1 MAPRD
6 VSAFLDATIH
16 SRIGIRLIA
25 EQHLSLSS
33 SASFPSQTS
42 KETTSS
48 SSSSASNS
56 PSSSSSS
63 IPRDSHAPHTS
74 TDPSSVGV
82 LSLSLSASSLIK
94 TCANFVSDLCEG
106 TLGQAPELWLEGD
119 VDATY
124 VGVPVHL
131 EYVMTEVLKNSYRAT
146 AERWGD
152 NKKGK
157 GSHKSS
163 SSMPPVKVT
172 ISKSKNHLSIRV
184 RDQGG
189 GISPKNLP
197 HVFSYAF
204 TTASSEEEDL
214 SGDLISPSEVESDD
228 SGPYSMQS
236 GSGMAEDE
244 DALGLLGS
252 GGQNGLS
259 SGLGTLA
266 GLGYGLP
273 MARIYATYFGAG
285 SRLEVVSLW
294 GHVSDFERRPDGHLD
309 EEKKRGIDWNKT
321 PFFSTDF
328 LLFFHCY
335 TFRQGCDTFIKL
347 PANVLTIE

>member
-1 MAPRD
+1 MSLVGEARTCFLSPLNLLHRPEISSFTLPFLSSLKSGFLECKKYMAPRD

-33 SASFPSQTS
+33 SASFPSDHDPSQEPSTS
-42 KETTSS
+42 TQK
-48 SSSSASNS
+48 
-56 PSSSSSS
+56 
-63 IPRDSHAPHTS
+63 DSQAPHS
-74 TDPSSVGV
+74 ATDPSSVGV

-94 TCANFVSDLCEG
+94 TCASFVSELCEG

-146 AERWGD
+146 AERWGP
-152 NKKGK
+152 K
-157 GSHKSS
+157 GSKSNS
-163 SSMPPVKVT
+163 NLPMPPVKVT
-172 ISKSKNHLSIRV
+172 IAKSKNHLSIRV

-204 TTASSEEEDL
+204 TTAASEDELDDGNEAGEEDF
-214 SGDLISPSEVESDD
+214 
-228 SGPYSMQS
+228 GPYSMQS
-236 GSGMAEDE
+236 NAGMGEDE
-244 DALGLLGS
+244 DALGLLGG
-252 GGQNGLS
+252 GGQNGMS

-294 GHVSDFERRPDGHLD
+294 GHVSFDCLV
-309 EEKKRGIDWNKT
+309 
-321 PFFSTDF
+321 
-328 LLFFHCY
+328 
-335 TFRQGCDTFIKL
+335 Q
-347 PANVLTIE
+347 